1 MSNLGTRAECYAL
14 FSCPNSDV
22 EGFIS
27 TVEAKAES
35 TGSGTAYSNSSG
47 HGIIG
52 YSLTAL
58 AVASAFSGC
67 ADSLLV
73 SCLVDVKASAL
84 CNAGNTPYHTGTDGT
99 TKTGKVGGFA
109 QAVTIGARLCHRAIL
124 QAIAANASAIVRHPV
139 LWGRLACPFYNN
151 RDAVFSGCSGSDGS
165 CQSSDPHWCDNG
177 ECDEL

>member
-14 FSCPNSDV
+14 FACPNSDV
-22 EGFIS
+22 EGFIA

-35 TGSGTAYSNSSG
+35 SGSGTAYSNSSG

-67 ADSLLV
+67 SDSLLV
-73 SCLVDVKASAL
+73 SCLADAQSAAL
-84 CNAGNTPYHTGTDGT
+84 CNAGNTPYHTGTDGI

-109 QAVTIGARLCHRAIL
+109 QAVALGARICHRAIM

-139 LWGRLACPFYNN
+139 LWGRLACPFYKNQ
-151 RDAVFSGCSGSDGS
+151 DAVFSGCSGSAGS
-165 CQSSDPHWCDNG
+165 CLSNDPHWCDNG
-177 ECDEL
+177 DCDEL